1 MTKRTHSFV
10 WGGIVAAFFFIVGL
24 CNTEF
29 LLPCLFLTLSSF
41 TLIGCLIL
49 DNNFVGE
56 MIVEVLSW
64 GFVRMPGVIFTLDLD
79 GLIWLLSVKL
89 LFWIIGLLLAVAF
102 GILAIGLGL
111 AISIL
116 VYPFALYKNI
126 TKGEDAL

>member
-24 CNTEF
+24 CNTE
-29 LLPCLFLTLSSF
+29 LLLTCLFLTLSSF

-56 MIVEVLSW
+56 MIGEVMSW
-64 GFVRMPGVIFTLDLD
+64 SFVRMPGIIFTLDLD

-111 AISIL
+111 TISIL

-126 TKGEDAL
+126 TKGEEAL

>member
-29 LLPCLFLTLSSF
+29 LLTCLFLTLSSF

-49 DNNFVGE
+49 DNNFVGD
-56 MIVEVLSW
+56 MIGEVISW
-64 GFVRMPGVIFTLDLD
+64 SFVRMPGIIFTLDLD

-89 LFWIIGLLLAVAF
+89 LFWIIGLLLSVVF
-102 GILAIGLGL
+102 GILAIVLGL
-111 AISIL
+111 AVSIL

-126 TKGEDAL
+126 TKGEEAI